1 MATESPGGTRNAVE
15 AGLQLVVEI
24 HVTDLVTSVDWYR
37 DLGFKVIEEKETF
50 VAVGWESGRLFLKA
64 HPEWADA
71 DVTYANVRVLVADVD
86 RYWTLAS
93 ELGLEVVVPI
103 GDRAYGIRDFTVADP
118 DGFGIRFGTSL
129 ADLVRT

>member
-1 MATESPGGTRNAVE
+1 MATESPVGTRHAVE

-37 DLGFKVIEEKETF
+37 DLGFEVIEEKETF
-50 VAVGWESGRLFLKA
+50 VALGWESGRLFLKA

-71 DVTYANVRVLVADVD
+71 EVTYANVRVMAPDVD
-86 RYWTLAS
+86 RHWRLAS
-93 ELGLEVVVPI
+93 KLGLEVVVPI

-118 DGFGIRFGTSL
+118 DGFGVRFGTSL
-129 ADLVRT
+129 ADLERT

>member
-1 MATESPGGTRNAVE
+1 MATESPGGTRKAVE